1 MAIKNGQS
9 IDTGN
14 IGHMTQMFSAK
25 LEITTILKGLMK
37 IFYYNKILL

>member
-1 MAIKNGQS
+1 MYYSLMGKMRLP
-9 IDTGN
+9 